1 MVGFLYKPNAPPKA
15 LEHSEMTAHF
25 ESGGRS
31 VCVLGD
37 GCDVAQFTPFPNPK
51 WFMTGLT
58 ATVGGAPLSMAAYG
72 GAPLSMADFTNIDA
86 AIFATWFRA
95 EGDLA
100 RRERECVAEAYMR
113 AHGIVDADGTK
124 KLALCSWLYA
134 VECATRST
142 SPVVAETGSVTL
154 TARPSFRLRVR
165 PSAEPGA
172 AQLTIESRAVPVQ
185 IQKRLVAATIRHIMC
200 AFGEAILGRSVD
212 ALDALDLLKEYNV
225 QAVGQYMLSETN
237 CWVNEYNEPIAD
249 MDLLTRSF
257 HQENTHQYAELVV
270 CMCPPCMVC
279 GCPIYD
285 TSVMR
290 RCPDTGEI
298 RVPSVEVCNGCSA
311 PALTSRDHRMWG
323 PLVLRQGIQS
333 NSLVPVCA
341 PALPG
346 YMYCG
351 DHRATPWQRM
361 AYISRWAR
369 SILAR
374 RTRVDRSS
382 ALVGDI
388 GHIGHIGHIYSLPS
402 QIVAMILE
410 HLLDSI
416 HPPAHRWIYV

>member
-1 MVGFLYKPNAPPKA
+1 MGFLYKPNAPPKA

-37 GCDVAQFTPFPNPK
+37 GCDVAQFTPFPHAHLNGL
-51 WFMTGLT
+51 TVSLT
-58 ATVGGAPLSMAAYG
+58 ATVGGAPLSMAADINFSRTSNPSNPQG
-72 GAPLSMADFTNIDA
+72 
-86 AIFATWFRA
+86 
-95 EGDLA
+95 GDLA

-154 TARPSFRLRVR
+154 TFKAIPMCRLRVR

-172 AQLTIESRAVPVQ
+172 AQLTIESCWHLMPGM

-200 AFGEAILGRSVD
+200 AFGEEILGRSVD

-257 HQENTHQYAELVV
+257 RQENTHQYAELIV

-290 RCPDTGEI
+290 RCRIGE
-298 RVPSVEVCNGCSA
+298 RHVPGVEVCTGCSA

-410 HLLDSI
+410 HLRDSI